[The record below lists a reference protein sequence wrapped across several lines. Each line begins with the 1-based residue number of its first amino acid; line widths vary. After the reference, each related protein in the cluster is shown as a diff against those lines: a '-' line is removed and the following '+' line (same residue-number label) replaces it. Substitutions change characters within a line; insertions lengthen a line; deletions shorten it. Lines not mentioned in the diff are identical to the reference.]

1 MTNSTTQP
9 AQHWKRSAQLGRVM
23 SAFSMVAGGAVA
35 LATMLFGIAP
45 GIFPSWMTLAF
56 CGIFTLAVAF
66 FMRIDPVLR
75 KY

>member
-1 MTNSTTQP
+1 
-9 AQHWKRSAQLGRVM
+9 M
-23 SAFSMVAGGAVA
+23 SAFSMVAGVAVA